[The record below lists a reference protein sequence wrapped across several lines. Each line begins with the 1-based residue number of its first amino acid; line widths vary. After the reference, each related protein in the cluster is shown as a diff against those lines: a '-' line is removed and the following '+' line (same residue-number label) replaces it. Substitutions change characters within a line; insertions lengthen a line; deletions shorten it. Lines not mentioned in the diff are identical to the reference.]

1 MKLRMIYLLSTLLLF
16 IAQTNIN
23 ITCSFGHYEPEVPES
38 LR

>member
-1 MKLRMIYLLSTLLLF
+1 MKLRMVYLLSTLLLF

-23 ITCSFGHYEPEVPES
+23 ITCFVGHYEPEVPEC